1 MRVASTQFHATMNTA
16 LQDANSRLEGI
27 LQQMSNGL
35 RVQRPS
41 DDPIASVRIAR
52 LTREE
57 AALDQYLENIGAL
70 RSRLRQNEELLDGM
84 SRDIMQARDL
94 MVWAADGANTTQD
107 LQAMSTSLI
116 ASRDSL
122 MYSANSIDQEGR
134 YLFSGTA
141 TATAPMA
148 FNAAAAAG
156 ARYSFAGNTDPQRV
170 VVGNGVTQ
178 DANVHLQEMADVL
191 NRLDLA
197 IEALQTPGATAND
210 PAVRTVLVATLN
222 GLDTGLDAVS
232 AKIARLGGAQT
243 TLETLETNHAN
254 VSLSNKQAMI
264 TLGQLDYGDAAVK
277 LNGYTTAVQAT
288 QKAYAKVSALSLF
301 DTI

>member
-1 MRVASTQFHATMNTA
+1 MRVASTQYHATMNTA
-16 LQDANSRLEGI
+16 LQDANTRLSGI
-27 LQQMSNGL
+27 LQQMSNGM

-70 RSRLRQNEELLDGM
+70 RSRLQQNESVLDGM
-84 SRDIMQARDL
+84 SRDIVQARDL

-107 LQAMSTSLI
+107 LQAMSASLV
-116 ASRDSL
+116 ALRDSL
-122 MYSANSIDQEGR
+122 TYSANSIDQEGR

-141 TATAPMA
+141 TATAPVA
-148 FNAAAAAG
+148 FAGAAAIG
-156 ARYSFAGNTDPQRV
+156 SRFSFAGNTDEQRV
-170 VVGNGVTQ
+170 VVGSGVTQ
-178 DANVHLQEMADVL
+178 IANATLQEMTDVL
-191 NRLDLA
+191 NHLDLA
-197 IEALQTPGATAND
+197 IDALQTPGATAND
-210 PAVRTVLVATLN
+210 PAIRAVLVNTLN

-254 VSLSNKQAMI
+254 VSLSNKQAML
-264 TLGQLDYGDAAVK
+264 TFGQLDYGDAAVK

-301 DTI
+301 DVV

>member
-1 MRVASTQFHATMNTA
+1 MRVASTQYHATMNTA
-16 LQDANSRLEGI
+16 LQDANTRLSGI
-27 LQQMSNGL
+27 LQQMSNGM

-57 AALDQYLENIGAL
+57 AALDQYLQNIGAL
-70 RSRLRQNEELLDGM
+70 RSRLQQNESVLDGM
-84 SRDIMQARDL
+84 SRDIVQARDL

-107 LQAMSTSLI
+107 LQAMSASLV
-116 ASRDSL
+116 ALRDSL
-122 MYSANSIDQEGR
+122 TYSANNIDQEGR

-141 TATAPMA
+141 TATAPIA
-148 FNAAAAAG
+148 YAGAAAVG
-156 ARYSFAGNTDPQRV
+156 TRFSFAGNTDEQRV
-170 VVGNGVTQ
+170 VVGSGVTQ
-178 DANVHLQEMADVL
+178 IANTTLQEMTDVL
-191 NRLDLA
+191 NHLDLA
-197 IEALQTPGATAND
+197 IDALQTPGATAND
-210 PAVRTVLVATLN
+210 PAIRAVLVNTLN

-264 TLGQLDYGDAAVK
+264 TFGQLDYGDAAVK

-301 DTI
+301 DVV

>member
-16 LQDANSRLEGI
+16 LQNANTRLEGI

-35 RVQRPS
+35 RVQKPS

-70 RSRLRQNEELLDGM
+70 RSRLGQNEELLDGM

-94 MVWAADGANTTQD
+94 MVWAADGTNTTQD

-116 ASRDSL
+116 ALRDSL

-141 TATAPMA
+141 TATAPIA
-148 FNAAAAAG
+148 FNGAAAAG
-156 ARYSFAGNTDPQRV
+156 TRYSFAGNTDPQRV

-197 IEALQTPGATAND
+197 IDALQTPGATAND
-210 PAVRTVLVATLN
+210 PVVRTVLVGTLN

>member
-1 MRVASTQFHATMNTA
+1 MRVASTQYHATMNTA
-16 LQDANSRLEGI
+16 LQDANTRLSGI
-27 LQQMSNGL
+27 LQQMSNGM

-57 AALDQYLENIGAL
+57 AALDQYLQNIGAL
-70 RSRLRQNEELLDGM
+70 RSRLQQNESVLDGM
-84 SRDIMQARDL
+84 SRDIVQARDL

-107 LQAMSTSLI
+107 LQAMSASLV
-116 ASRDSL
+116 ALRDSL
-122 MYSANSIDQEGR
+122 TYSANSIDQEGR

-141 TATAPMA
+141 TATAPIA
-148 FNAAAAAG
+148 YAGAAAVG
-156 ARYSFAGNTDPQRV
+156 TRFSFAGNTDEQRV
-170 VVGNGVTQ
+170 VVGSGVTQ
-178 DANVHLQEMADVL
+178 IANTTLQEMTDVL
-191 NRLDLA
+191 NHLDLA
-197 IEALQTPGATAND
+197 IDALQTPGATAND
-210 PAVRTVLVATLN
+210 PAIRAVLVNTLN

-254 VSLSNKQAMI
+254 VSLSNKQAML
-264 TLGQLDYGDAAVK
+264 TFGQLDYGDAAVK

-301 DTI
+301 DVV

>member
-16 LQDANSRLEGI
+16 LQNANSRLEGI

-35 RVQRPS
+35 RVQKPS

-70 RSRLRQNEELLDGM
+70 RSRLGQNEELLDGM
-84 SRDIMQARDL
+84 SRDVMQARDL
-94 MVWAADGANTTQD
+94 MVWAADGTNTTQD
-107 LQAMSTSLI
+107 LQAMSTSLV
-116 ASRDSL
+116 ALRDSL

-148 FNAAAAAG
+148 FNGAAAAG
-156 ARYSFAGNTDPQRV
+156 ARYTFAGNTDPQRV

-197 IEALQTPGATAND
+197 IDALQTPGATAND
-210 PAVRTVLVATLN
+210 PAVRTVLVGTLN

-264 TLGQLDYGDAAVK
+264 TLGQLDYGDAAVT

>member
-1 MRVASTQFHATMNTA
+1 MRVASTQYHATMNTA
-16 LQDANSRLEGI
+16 LQDANTRLSGI
-27 LQQMSNGL
+27 LQQMSNGM

-57 AALDQYLENIGAL
+57 AALDQYLQNIGAL
-70 RSRLRQNEELLDGM
+70 RSRLQQNESVLDGM
-84 SRDIMQARDL
+84 SRDIVQARDL

-107 LQAMSTSLI
+107 LQAMSASLV
-116 ASRDSL
+116 ALRDSL
-122 MYSANSIDQEGR
+122 TYSANSIDQEGR

-141 TATAPMA
+141 TATAPIA
-148 FNAAAAAG
+148 YAGAAAVG
-156 ARYSFAGNTDPQRV
+156 TRFSFAGNTDEQRV
-170 VVGNGVTQ
+170 VVGSGVTQ
-178 DANVHLQEMADVL
+178 IANTTLQEMTDVL
-191 NRLDLA
+191 NHLDLA
-197 IEALQTPGATAND
+197 IDALQTPGATAND
-210 PAVRTVLVATLN
+210 PAIRAVLVNTLN

-264 TLGQLDYGDAAVK
+264 TFGQLDYGDAAVK

-301 DTI
+301 DVV